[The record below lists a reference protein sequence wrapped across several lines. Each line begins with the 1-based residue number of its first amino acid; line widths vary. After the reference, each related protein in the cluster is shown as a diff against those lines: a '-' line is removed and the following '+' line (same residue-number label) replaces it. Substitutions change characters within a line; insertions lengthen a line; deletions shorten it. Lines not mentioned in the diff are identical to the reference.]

1 MQTALSFT
9 ESINL
14 SIIHSGYVTFR
25 NYNLLTF

>member
-14 SIIHSGYVTFR
+14 SIIYSSYVTFR